1 MEIKDYHADHSKKL
15 KHMLWKKASWNICQN
30 GEPSSA
36 DLQAIVRGGQK
47 AVLWM
52 ETHKEYKCV
61 NSLFFINGSRPKWE
75 AKEKRLG
82 FDCVST
88 FMRVLKPEIVSRVH
102 VRGKRGRQRVQDRLS
117 KKERPFSLLV

>member
-1 MEIKDYHADHSKKL
+1 MEIKDYHADHSKKQ

-61 NSLFFINGSRPKWE
+61 NSLFFINGFRPMWQ

-88 FMRVLKPEIVSRVH
+88 FM
-102 VRGKRGRQRVQDRLS
+102 
-117 KKERPFSLLV
+117 